1 MEIDVE
7 GLYFEVVKSND
18 WKKYRPKILM
28 IELEAKYFKDIL
40 NHEVSQYLSKQNFEP
55 FYRAII
61 IGDISTV
68 FFIDLEIK
76 ENFFY

>member
-1 MEIDVE
+1 
-7 GLYFEVVKSND
+7 
-18 WKKYRPKILM
+18 M

-40 NHEVSQYLSKQNFEP
+40 NNEISKYLSEQNFEP
-55 FYRAII
+55 FYRTII